1 MHRAIV
7 LLLAVAALVL
17 PTAVRADPPNTAS
30 VGPAGA
36 PGPRP
41 PCDGGPAAAV
51 PAYGPVDGAADPGT
65 WQESDLLRGGWQPA
79 ACLGWVGNSRM
90 VIALSSRFHSSL
102 GVGALAQRMAAVSL
116 YPSIKFWA
124 ITRQQWRPLTT
135 DAWVIKSL
143 QEAAQERRPDPGADQ
158 LMPGHDVLYAED
170 PDVGGRTIYRLR
182 VTERSDHRLVMTTE
196 NITPVRVAMFT
207 IFPPDSLQIVSFL
220 DRQGPD
226 IWALYEIVRATED
239 SSSMVSG
246 YQGAYLNRL
255 EAVRRHLAGLPT
267 DRDPPIARW

>member
-1 MHRAIV
+1 
-7 LLLAVAALVL
+7 
-17 PTAVRADPPNTAS
+17 
-30 VGPAGA
+30 
-36 PGPRP
+36 
-41 PCDGGPAAAV
+41 V
-51 PAYGPVDGAADPGT
+51 PAYGLVDGAADPGI
-65 WQESDLLRGGWQPA
+65 WQENDLSRAGWQPP
-79 ACLGWVGNSRM
+79 ACLGWSGNSRL
-90 VIALSSRFHSSL
+90 VIALASRFHSPL
-102 GVGALAQRMAAVSL
+102 GIGALAARLAAVSR

-135 DAWVIKSL
+135 DAWVIDSP
-143 QEAAQERRPDPGADQ
+143 QNAAKARQPDPAADQ

-182 VTERSDHRLVMTTE
+182 VTERSDARLVMTTE
-196 NITPVRVAMFT
+196 NLTPIRVALFT
-207 IFPPDSLQIVSFL
+207 IFPAGSLQIVSFL

-226 IWALYEIVRATED
+226 TWALYEITRATEQA
-239 SSSMVSG
+239 SSMVTG